1 MSDIIHLLPDAI
13 ANQIAAG
20 EVIQRPASAVKE
32 LMENSIDAGATHLQ
46 LIVKDAGKTWIQIV
60 DNGCGMSET
69 DARMSFER
77 HATSKIKSAD
87 DLFAIR
93 TMGFRGEALAS
104 VAAVAQVELKT
115 KRVGDDV
122 GTCITIHGSEVIS
135 QEPVHMQAGTGITIK
150 NLFYN
155 VPARRHFLKSN
166 TVEMRHVVDEFQRIA
181 LAHPHLTFQ
190 LHHNGLEI
198 FHLKSGSLRQ
208 RIVALLGNQYNER
221 LVPVEENTS
230 VLKIFGF
237 IGKPEAARKLRG
249 DQFLFVNNRFIKSP
263 YLHHGITNAYENLIP
278 ADTHPLYVLFMDI
291 DPARIDV
298 NVHPTKQEIKFEDE
312 RIVYTFVS
320 TAAKHALGK
329 YSVTPTLDFDRE
341 TSFDQYG
348 MASQLAQV
356 ETAEQANANRAA
368 YTPNWTPDF
377 VSPQDHT
384 RVDIPKSHLDVYA
397 APGLERLT
405 EQRLGG
411 SDWQNQNAAT
421 YTIPSRGVEALP
433 TPALNNESDQ
443 TDKNTA
449 PVFQLH
455 NRFIVSQIKSG
466 FILVD
471 QQAAHERILYDR
483 YIKNLNGQPGHTQ
496 HQLFPQT
503 LNVTPA
509 DVEVVNEL
517 LPELKMLGFD
527 LQPFGGTA
535 FVLHGAPSDVPQ
547 GEEIDMVEKMIDAY
561 KQSQQA
567 LKLPTSE
574 ALARSMA
581 RVNAIRPTKALSE
594 KESRSLL
601 DQLFASES
609 PFYTPDGR
617 HTFITYNLREL
628 EKQFGRKG

>member
-1 MSDIIHLLPDAI
+1 MSDIIRLLPDAI

-32 LMENSIDAGATHLQ
+32 LMENSIDAGATLVQ
-46 LIVKDAGKTWIQIV
+46 LIVKDAGKTWIQVV

-69 DARMSFER
+69 DARMSLER
-77 HATSKIKSAD
+77 HATSKIRNAQ

-115 KRVGDDV
+115 RQIENET

-135 QEPVHMQAGTGITIK
+135 QEPVQMQPGTSITIR

-155 VPARRHFLKSN
+155 VPARRAFLKSN

-181 LAHPHLTFQ
+181 LAYPHMSFQ
-190 LHHNGLEI
+190 LHHNGVEV
-198 FHLKSGSLRQ
+198 FHLKDGSLRQ

-230 VLKIFGF
+230 VLKIYGF

-249 DQFLFVNNRFIKSP
+249 DQFIFVNNRFIKSP
-263 YLHHGITNAYENLIP
+263 YLHHGISNAYENLIP
-278 ADTHPLYVLFMDI
+278 SDTHPLYVLFMDI

-312 RIVYTFVS
+312 RIVYTFVN
-320 TAAKHALGK
+320 TAVKHAMGK

-348 MASQLAQV
+348 AASQFAQV
-356 ETAEQANANRAA
+356 ETEAQANANNAH
-368 YTPNWTPDF
+368 YKPNWTPDF
-377 VSPQDHT
+377 VTQQDHT
-384 RVDIPKSHLDVYA
+384 RVDIPTAHLDLYA
-397 APGLERLT
+397 APGLDNVPH
-405 EQRLGG
+405 QRLGG
-411 SDWQNQNAAT
+411 AHTQQVQSAT
-421 YTIPSRGVEALP
+421 YTIPSRNDDSFP
-433 TPALNNESDQ
+433 TPSMNTDAQQS
-443 TDKNTA
+443 DKNTS

-455 NRFIVSQIKSG
+455 NRYVVSQIKSG

-483 YIKNLNGQPGHTQ
+483 YLNNLNGQPGHAQ
-496 HQLFPQT
+496 QQLFPQT
-503 LNVTPA
+503 VSVSPA
-509 DVEVVNEL
+509 DVDTL
-517 LPELKMLGFD
+517 TDLIPELRMLGFD
-527 LQPFGGTA
+527 LHPFGGTA
-535 FVLHGAPSDVPQ
+535 FVLHGAPSDVAQ
-547 GEEIDMVEKMIDAY
+547 GDETTVLEKMLDDF
-561 KQSQQA
+561 KQSQQS
-567 LKLPTSE
+567 LKLPATE

-581 RVNAIRPTKALSE
+581 KVNAIKAGRSLTE
-594 KESRSLL
+594 KESRALL
-601 DQLFASES
+601 DQLFASET
-609 PFYTPDGR
+609 PFYAPDGR

-628 EKQFGRKG
+628 EKSFGKK

>member
-1 MSDIIHLLPDAI
+1 MSDIIQLLPDSI

-32 LMENSIDAGATHLQ
+32 LMENAVDAGATHIQ
-46 LIVKDAGKTWIQIV
+46 LIIKDAGKTWIQVV

-77 HATSKIKSAD
+77 HATSKIRTAD

-115 KRVGDDV
+115 RQIENET
-122 GTCITIHGSEVIS
+122 GTCISIHGSEVIS
-135 QEPVHMQAGTGITIK
+135 QEPVQMQAGTSITIK

-155 VPARRHFLKSN
+155 VPARRNFLKSN
-166 TVEMRHVVDEFQRIA
+166 TVEMRHVVDEFQRVA
-181 LAHPHLTFQ
+181 LAYPHLAFQ
-190 LHHNGLEI
+190 LHHNGVEV
-198 FHLKSGSLRQ
+198 FHLKEGSLRQ

-230 VLKIFGF
+230 VLKIYGF

-249 DQFLFVNNRFIKSP
+249 DQFIFVNNRFIKSP
-263 YLHHGITNAYENLIP
+263 YLHHGISSAYENLIP

-341 TSFDQYG
+341 TSFDRYG
-348 MASQLAQV
+348 PVPQFAQV
-356 ETAEQANANRAA
+356 ETEAQAAVNNAN
-368 YTPNWTPDF
+368 YQPSWTPDF
-377 VSPQDHT
+377 ATMPQDHT
-384 RVDIPKSHLDVYA
+384 RVHQGVS
-397 APGLERLT
+397 
-405 EQRLGG
+405 
-411 SDWQNQNAAT
+411 QNVSSNVSPSAT
-421 YTIPSRGVEALP
+421 YTIPSRGLDELPEPAMNAEA
-433 TPALNNESDQ
+433 EQS
-443 TDKNTA
+443 DKNA
-449 PVFQLH
+449 SPVFQLH
-455 NRFIVSQIKSG
+455 NRYVVSQIKSG

-471 QQAAHERILYDR
+471 QQAAHERILYDK
-483 YIKNLNGQPGHTQ
+483 YLSNLNGQAGHAQ
-496 HQLFPQT
+496 QQLFPQT
-503 LNVTPA
+503 IHVATA
-509 DVEVVNEL
+509 DAEVMMEL
-517 LPELKMLGFD
+517 LPEMRMLGFD
-527 LQPFGGTA
+527 LHPFGGTA
-535 FVLHGAPSDVPQ
+535 FVLHGAPSDVQQ
-547 GEEIDMVEKMIDAY
+547 GDEVDAIEKMLDNY
-561 KQSQQA
+561 KQSQQV
-567 LKLPTSE
+567 LKLPTTE

-581 RVNAIRPTKALSE
+581 KVNAIKVGKALTE
-594 KESRSLL
+594 KECRSLL

-609 PFYTPDGR
+609 PFYTADGR

-628 EKQFGRKG
+628 EKQFGRK

>member
-1 MSDIIHLLPDAI
+1 MSDIIKLLPDAI

-20 EVIQRPASAVKE
+20 EVVQRPASAVKE
-32 LMENSIDAGATHLQ
+32 LMENSIDAGATLIQ
-46 LIVKDAGKTWIQIV
+46 LIVKDAGKTWIQVV

-77 HATSKIKSAD
+77 HATSKIRSAD

-115 KRVGDDV
+115 RQIQDET
-122 GTCITIHGSEVIS
+122 GTCITIHGSEVMS
-135 QEPVHMQAGTGITIK
+135 QEPVQMQTGTSIIIK

-155 VPARRHFLKSN
+155 VPARRAFLKSN

-181 LAHPHLTFQ
+181 LAYPHLNFT
-190 LHHNGLEI
+190 LHHNGVEI
-198 FHLKSGSLRQ
+198 FHLKDGSLRQ
-208 RIVALLGNQYNER
+208 RIVALLGTQYNER

-230 VLKIFGF
+230 VLKIYGF

-263 YLHHGITNAYENLIP
+263 YLHHGISSAYDNLIP
-278 ADTHPLYVLFMDI
+278 TDTHPLYVLFMDI

-341 TSFDQYG
+341 TSFDHYG
-348 MASQLAQV
+348 AASQFAQV
-356 ETAEQANANRAA
+356 ETEAQANANNAA
-368 YTPNWTPDF
+368 YKPNWTPDF
-377 VSPQDHT
+377 VSKQDHT
-384 RVDIPKSHLDVYA
+384 HVNIPTQHFDVYA
-397 APGLERLT
+397 APGLT
-405 EQRLGG
+405 ERLGG
-411 SDWQNQNAAT
+411 TPQNFNPAT
-421 YTIPSRGVEALP
+421 YTIPSRGLDELP
-433 TPALNNESDQ
+433 TPTLNNESDHS
-443 TDKNTA
+443 DKNA
-449 PVFQLH
+449 SPVFQLH
-455 NRFIVSQIKSG
+455 NRYIVSQIKSG

-483 YIKNLNGQPGHTQ
+483 YMKNLNGQPGHTQ

-503 LNVTPA
+503 MNVAQA

-517 LPELKMLGFD
+517 LPELRMLGFD
-527 LQPFGGTA
+527 LQPFGGNA
-535 FVLHGAPSDVPQ
+535 FVLHGAPSEVPQ
-547 GEEIDMVEKMIDAY
+547 GEEIEVIEKMLDDF
-561 KQSQQA
+561 KQSQQS
-567 LKLPTSE
+567 LKLETGE
-574 ALARSMA
+574 TIARSMA
-581 RVNAIRPTKALSE
+581 KVNAIKPTKPLTE
-594 KESRSLL
+594 KESRALL
-601 DQLFASES
+601 DQLFASAS

-617 HTFITYNLREL
+617 HTFVTYNLREL
-628 EKQFGRKG
+628 EKQFSRKG

>member
-1 MSDIIHLLPDAI
+1 MSDIIHLLPDSI

-20 EVIQRPASAVKE
+20 EVIQRPASVVKE
-32 LMENSIDAGATHLQ
+32 LMENAVDAGATLIQ
-46 LIVKDAGKTWIQIV
+46 LIVKDAGKTWIQVV

-77 HATSKIKSAD
+77 HATSKIRTAD

-122 GTCITIHGSEVIS
+122 GTCISIHGSEVIS
-135 QEPVHMQAGTGITIK
+135 QEPVQMQSGTSITIK

-155 VPARRHFLKSN
+155 VPARRNFLKSN

-181 LAHPHLTFQ
+181 LAYPHLGFQ
-190 LHHNGLEI
+190 LHHNGVEV
-198 FHLKSGSLRQ
+198 FHLKEGSLRQ

-230 VLKIFGF
+230 VLKIYGF

-249 DQFLFVNNRFIKSP
+249 DQFIFVNNRFIKSP
-263 YLHHGITNAYENLIP
+263 YLHHGISSAYENLVP

-348 MASQLAQV
+348 PVPQFAQV
-356 ETAEQANANRAA
+356 ETQEQSNSNNAHYQPA
-368 YTPNWTPDF
+368 WMPDF
-377 VSPQDHT
+377 ATPQDHT
-384 RVDIPKSHLDVYA
+384 RVHQVVSPNLSQA
-397 APGLERLT
+397 
-405 EQRLGG
+405 
-411 SDWQNQNAAT
+411 S
-421 YTIPSRGVEALP
+421 YTIPSRELDSLP
-433 TPALNNESDQ
+433 TPSMNVDSEQS
-443 TDKNTA
+443 DKNA
-449 PVFQLH
+449 SPVFQIH
-455 NRFIVSQIKSG
+455 NRYIVSQIKSG

-471 QQAAHERILYDR
+471 QQAAHERILYDKYLR
-483 YIKNLNGQPGHTQ
+483 NLNGQPGQ
-496 HQLFPQT
+496 AQQQLFPQT
-503 LNVTPA
+503 INVATA
-509 DVEVVNEL
+509 DAEVMNEL
-517 LPELKMLGFD
+517 IPEMRMLGFD
-527 LQPFGGTA
+527 LHPFGGTA
-535 FVLHGAPSDVPQ
+535 FVLHGAPSEVQQGDEVDV
-547 GEEIDMVEKMIDAY
+547 IEKMLDNY
-561 KQSQQA
+561 KQSQQT
-567 LKLPTSE
+567 LKLPTTE

-581 RVNAIRPTKALSE
+581 KVNAIKPTKSLTE
-594 KESRSLL
+594 KECRCLL
-601 DQLFASES
+601 DQLFASEN
-609 PFYTPDGR
+609 PYYTADGR

-628 EKQFGRKG
+628 ERQFQKK